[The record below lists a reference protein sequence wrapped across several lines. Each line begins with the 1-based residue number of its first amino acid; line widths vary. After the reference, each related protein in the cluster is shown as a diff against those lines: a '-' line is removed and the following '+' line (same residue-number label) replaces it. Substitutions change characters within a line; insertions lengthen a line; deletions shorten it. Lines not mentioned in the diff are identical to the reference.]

1 MDINMILVP
10 ANKVGKVTKIL
21 VKENEIVKKD
31 QDVCSVEAGKGT
43 RNLKSPI
50 DGKITSILVKDGD
63 VVTSS
68 MRLLVVDEIEN
79 EQEVEVKMIM
89 IPANKIGKLVRYEVK
104 KGAVVLK
111 DQPICSVEA
120 GKCVRVIK
128 SPIDGVVTSLEVE
141 EGSQVVTS
149 QSLIKIKEQII
160 DKKEDENH
168 TELLIIGAGP
178 GGYVAALYAAKKG
191 MKVTLVEKNKLG
203 GTCLNV
209 GCIPTKALVK
219 SSEVVYEVKHSKIF
233 GVDTSLN
240 KIDMH
245 QVIAHKNQVVTN
257 LVNGI
262 AGLMD
267 KNNIHVLNGVA
278 CFLDSHTCLI
288 KEENEEKEIT
298 FDKAIIATGGKISK
312 IAIPGIDEDFILNS
326 TTALSLE
333 ELPNS
338 ISIIGGGVIGME
350 FAFIYSHFG
359 VKVNVIEY
367 MDHLLGNIDE
377 EAREFMLKKAQE
389 EGINVLLKSKVVGFE
404 KEEKLAKVVF
414 EQDGIL
420 QNLLTDKVLVA
431 IGRQAEFQSL
441 NLDKAGVLLN
451 ATKRGIEVDE
461 QMRTNVEHIF
471 AIGDVTNKIQLAHV
485 ASHQGLVAVDAI
497 LGIKAKMHYDVVP
510 SVIFTD
516 PEVASVGYS
525 AKEAKDLNIN
535 IKESRFSFASNGKAL
550 TMEKGEGF
558 IKLVKDID
566 HNRLIGATIV
576 GADASNLIATL
587 TVAIK
592 NNLSEKELIST
603 IFAHPTTSEVIH
615 EACLGLDIGSLHE

>member
-89 IPANKIGKLVRYEVK
+89 IPANKIGKLVSYEVK
-104 KGAVVLK
+104 IGAVVLK

-120 GKCVRVIK
+120 GKGVRVIK

-233 GVDTSLN
+233 GVDASLN

-267 KNNIHVLNGVA
+267 KNNIHVLNGEA
-278 CFLDSHTCLI
+278 SFLDSHTCLI
-288 KEENEEKEIT
+288 KEENEEKEIS

-389 EGINVLLKSKVVGFE
+389 EGINVFLKSKVVGFE

>member
-89 IPANKIGKLVRYEVK
+89 IPANKIGKLVSYEVK
-104 KGAVVLK
+104 IGAVVLK

-120 GKCVRVIK
+120 GKGVRVIK

-209 GCIPTKALVK
+209 GCISTKALVK

-233 GVDTSLN
+233 GVDASLN

-267 KNNIHVLNGVA
+267 KNNIHVLNGEA
-278 CFLDSHTCLI
+278 SFLDSHTCLI
-288 KEENEEKEIT
+288 KEENEEKEIS

-389 EGINVLLKSKVVGFE
+389 EGINVFLKSKVVGFE

>member
-50 DGKITSILVKDGD
+50 DGKVTSILVKDGD

-89 IPANKIGKLVRYEVK
+89 IPANKIGKLVSYEVK
-104 KGAVVLK
+104 IGAVVLK

-120 GKCVRVIK
+120 GKGVRVIK

-233 GVDTSLN
+233 GVDASLN

-267 KNNIHVLNGVA
+267 KNNIHVLNGEA
-278 CFLDSHTCLI
+278 SFLDSHTCLI
-288 KEENEEKEIT
+288 KEENEEKEIS

-389 EGINVLLKSKVVGFE
+389 EGINVFLKSKVVGFE